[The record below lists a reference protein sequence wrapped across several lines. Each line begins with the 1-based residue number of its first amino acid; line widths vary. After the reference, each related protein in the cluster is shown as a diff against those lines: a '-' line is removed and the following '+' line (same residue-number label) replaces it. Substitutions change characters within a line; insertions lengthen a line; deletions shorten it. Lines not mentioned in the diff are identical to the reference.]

1 MTMWNGQSVGVVFPA
16 YNEASNI
23 AVAVADFRALKGADQ
38 SPLVETVV
46 VVDNNSTDGTG
57 DLALGAGA
65 QVFIE
70 TKQGYGNALQ
80 RGLGEIDA
88 DIIVLCE
95 PDGTFAARDIV
106 KLLAYSDDFE
116 MVCGTRT
123 NPGMIWD
130 EANMT
135 WYLRLGNYF
144 VAKVLEILYKTR
156 SLSDCGCTFRLV
168 HRDAARRIQPDLFVG
183 ASHFLPNMIIA
194 AKMNGVEFIEIP
206 VTYKGR
212 TGESKITGSWPGMMK
227 TGFSM
232 VWLIL
237 TYWPRFLL
245 RVTVSNA
252 T

>member
-1 MTMWNGQSVGVVFPA
+1 MWNGQSVGVVFPA

-23 AVAVADFRALKGADQ
+23 ARAVAEFRALAGADRL
-38 SPLVETVV
+38 PLVEEVV

-57 DLALGAGA
+57 DLARGAGA
-65 QVFIE
+65 LVVVE
-70 TKQGYGNALQ
+70 TKQGYGYALR
-80 RGLGEIDA
+80 RGLGEIET

-95 PDGTFAARDIV
+95 PDGTFAPRDIV
-106 KLLAYSDDFE
+106 KLLAYSEDFE

-130 EANMT
+130 EANMK
-135 WYLRLGNYF
+135 WFLRLGNYF
-144 VAKVLEILYKTR
+144 VAKGLEILYKTR

-168 HRDAARRIQPDLFVG
+168 RKDAARRIQPDLFVG

-194 AKMNGVEFIEIP
+194 AKMNGIDFIEVP

-212 TGESKITGSWPGMMK
+212 TGTSKITGSWPGMMK
-227 TGFSM
+227 TGVAM

-237 TYWPRFLL
+237 AYWPRFLF
-245 RVTVSNA
+245 RVSNPNS